1 MTYVA
6 DHGGAVVDEE
16 AAVPPG
22 DLGLRPGG
30 DGADETH
37 ILPLD
42 NLLIS
47 SGGGDLWCAGQLSLG
62 YILQCEM

>member
-22 DLGLRPGG
+22 DLGWRPGG
-30 DGADETH
+30 DRADQTH
-37 ILPLD
+37 VLPLD

-62 YILQCEM
+62 